1 MFIRGLPGSMK
12 KDAGSRLNNCSA
24 ISKRT
29 DVINMQMRN
38 DLRYMAMAAEAS
50 AQSTCAKKQLG
61 CVLVLRNTII
71 HGANGPPK
79 GLKKC
84 DPCPRLES
92 HNGTDLHRCRA
103 VHAERRVLLKAA
115 YLGMS
120 THGST
125 LYSYM
130 GVPCKDCM
138 LELWGAGVAEIVVL
152 KETYYDELSRTILKE
167 WIDCWGGKFRVVE
180 SC

>member
-1 MFIRGLPGSMK
+1 MVSSYGS
-12 KDAGSRLNNCSA
+12 SS
-24 ISKRT
+24 
-29 DVINMQMRN
+29 Q
-38 DLRYMAMAAEAS
+38 
-50 AQSTCAKKQLG
+50 Q
-61 CVLVLRNTII
+61 
-71 HGANGPPK
+71 
-79 GLKKC
+79 
-84 DPCPRLES
+84 
-92 HNGTDLHRCRA
+92 
-103 VHAERRVLLKAA
+103 VLLKAA

-138 LELWGAGVAEIVVL
+138 LELWEAGVVEIVVL

-167 WIDCWGGKFRVVE
+167 WIDQGGKFRVMG